1 MSEFKGTPGPWF
13 WDEEGLGNKHHI
25 VFGKGYPLEMTSKEN
40 KSLISAAPE
49 LLEALQNGQTMNLA
63 DMLEWVAD
71 RLVYVHRENENVDF
85 VISLRERASVV
96 RSAIDKALG
105 K

>member
-25 VFGKGYPLEMTSKEN
+25 VFGKGYPLEMTSKGN
-40 KSLISAAPE
+40 KDLITAAPE
-49 LLEALQNGQTMNLA
+49 LLEALQKMIGCIEYYA
-63 DMLEWVAD
+63 
-71 RLVYVHRENENVDF
+71 
-85 VISLRERASVV
+85 SLKESDQPNIEDWAYANNSAEVEMSRA
-96 RSAIDKALG
+96 AIAKALG

>member
-13 WDEEGLGNKHHI
+13 WDEEGLGNKHYI

-40 KSLISAAPE
+40 KNLITAAPE
-49 LLEALQNGQTMNLA
+49 LLEALQELVHA
-63 DMLEWVAD
+63 DIHGIKNCSAQVNALEKAKI
-71 RLVYVHRENENVDF
+71 
-85 VISLRERASVV
+85 VIA
-96 RSAIDKALG
+96 KALG

>member
-13 WDEEGLGNKHHI
+13 WDEEGLGNKHYI

-40 KSLISAAPE
+40 KDLITAAPE
-49 LLEALQNGQTMNLA
+49 LLEALQELVHA
-63 DMLEWVAD
+63 DIHGIKNCSAQVNALEKAKI
-71 RLVYVHRENENVDF
+71 
-85 VISLRERASVV
+85 VIA
-96 RSAIDKALG
+96 KALG

>member
-25 VFGKGYPLEMTSKEN
+25 VFGKGYPLEMTSKKN
-40 KSLISAAPE
+40 KTLITAAPE
-49 LLEALQNGQTMNLA
+49 LLEALQA
-63 DMLEWVAD
+63 VVRVAD
-71 RLVYVHRENENVDF
+71 RQTDEFDM
-85 VISLRERASVV
+85 A